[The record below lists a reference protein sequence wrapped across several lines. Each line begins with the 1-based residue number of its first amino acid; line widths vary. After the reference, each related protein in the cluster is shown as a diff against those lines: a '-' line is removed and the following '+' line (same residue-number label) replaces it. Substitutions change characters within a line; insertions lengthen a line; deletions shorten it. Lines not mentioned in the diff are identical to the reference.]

1 MSSTEFPAQPLRCV
15 LKISF
20 DTTDDSVEQVLEVI
34 KAVYGV
40 DVTLARAP
48 KPAQPQE
55 FEPVVAE
62 SDSVQEQGLVS
73 EPQVAAPAEE
83 PVAAAAKQAAEAT
96 APAKRTRSRSVA
108 KADAA
113 PAGKETKTE
122 PPKKAAKKTATKKT
136 PVNKPAAKKAASKK
150 ASAPRPRAAT
160 AETTAPAAAPG
171 RGRGTRAAA
180 TKSAAQKSARPEAK
194 LVRAWAREQGL
205 ENVPGRGTLPAR
217 IYEQYS
223 AAHA

>member
-1 MSSTEFPAQPLRCV
+1 

-40 DVTLARAP
+40 DVTLAGAP
-48 KPAQPQE
+48 QPAQPRE
-55 FEPVVAE
+55 FEPVAAG
-62 SDSVQEQGLVS
+62 SVSVPEQGSVS
-73 EPQVAAPAEE
+73 EPEVAAPAEE
-83 PVAAAAKQAAEAT
+83 PVAAAAEQAAQAT
-96 APAKRTRSRSVA
+96 APAKRTRSRSAAKLA

-113 PAGKETKTE
+113 QAGEETKTE
-122 PPKKAAKKTATKKT
+122 PPKKAAVNKPVAKKTAT
-136 PVNKPAAKKAASKK
+136 KK

-160 AETTAPAAAPG
+160 AETTAPDAAPG

-180 TKSAAQKSARPEAK
+180 TKPASAQKGARPEAK

-217 IYEQYS
+217 IYDQYA

>member
-1 MSSTEFPAQPLRCV
+1 

-40 DVTLARAP
+40 DVTLAGAP
-48 KPAQPQE
+48 QPAQPRE
-55 FEPVVAE
+55 FEPVAAG
-62 SDSVQEQGLVS
+62 SVSVPEQGSVS
-73 EPQVAAPAEE
+73 EPEVAAPAEE
-83 PVAAAAKQAAEAT
+83 PVAAAAEQAAQAT
-96 APAKRTRSRSVA
+96 APAKRTRSRSAAKLA

-113 PAGKETKTE
+113 QAGEETKTE
-122 PPKKAAKKTATKKT
+122 PPKKAAVKRTATKKAAVNKPVAKKTAT
-136 PVNKPAAKKAASKK
+136 KK

-160 AETTAPAAAPG
+160 AETTAPDAAPG

-180 TKSAAQKSARPEAK
+180 TKPASAQKGARPEAK

-217 IYEQYS
+217 IYDQYA